1 MKEVVINAI
10 FGWLFRA
17 PLLYNLTDWLMAISQ
32 IYVLIQGYKVI
43 KCLTKKYTKKQK
55 VFRCKKEVRNN
66 AN

>member
-17 PLLYNLTDWLMAISQ
+17 PLLYNPTDWLMAISQ
-32 IYVLIQGYKVI
+32 IYILMQGYNALKS
-43 KCLTKKYTKKQK
+43 LTKKHIKKQK